1 METFLPVA
9 KDEAMDLHPA
19 SARTGKRLI
28 RTASAVVLACAL
40 GVLATG
46 CQPPFSGAPPCRP
59 PAYVVD
65 PASVEAGETITVSAP
80 DATCDPRYGERA
92 QIQVELLDDQ
102 NEVILT
108 ELAPMGDAGSFEHT
122 LRIPAGTKP
131 GSYGISAT
139 PHDIDWCDDTGRN
152 NRVGEPGAG
161 QRGLAVV
168 RALCVTPYVAIEVVE

>member
-1 METFLPVA
+1 
-9 KDEAMDLHPA
+9 MDRHPA

-28 RTASAVVLACAL
+28 RMASAVVLACAL

-65 PASVEAGETITVSAP
+65 PARLQAGEPLTVSAP

-92 QIQVELLDDQ
+92 RIRIELLDAR
-102 NEVILT
+102 NEVLLT
-108 ELAPMGDAGSFEHT
+108 ELAPMGDAGAFEHT
-122 LRIPAGTKP
+122 LLIPAGTKP

-139 PHDIDWCDDTGRN
+139 PHDLDWCDDTGRN
-152 NRVGEPGAG
+152 NRVGDPGPG
-161 QRGLAVV
+161 RRGPAVV
-168 RALCVTPYVAIEVVE
+168 RVACATPYVAIEVVE